1 MRAFSYGLFCE
12 CGAIL
17 KNFFEKIFGLFF
29 TEKKALVREKA
40 DGYFANTKG
49 WHSEAA
55 DCQHLPK
62 DRSIANEK
70 AFAYNIAVRSDIQ
83 IN

>member
-1 MRAFSYGLFCE
+1 M
-12 CGAIL
+12 
-17 KNFFEKIFGLFF
+17 
-29 TEKKALVREKA
+29 REKA

-55 DCQHLPK
+55 DCQHSPK

-70 AFAYNIAVRSDIQ
+70 AIAYNIAVRSDTQ
-83 IN
+83 IKISGVDNFVWDRKMV